1 MKYNKV
7 QSDRNQIWIGWTC
20 YCAIFLVSP
29 CRSGF
34 WRFICDFF
42 TFKDIYLEFS
52 ISNLD
57 LFCFKMCIQT
67 KPNDVYSNAQLYY
80 GVIKLTSANHK
91 VTHFFIREK
100 VKRGQNLEERFM
112 YWLFFRT
119 KKKRKRFHLSKSRS
133 YHYFL

>member
-1 MKYNKV
+1 M
-7 QSDRNQIWIGWTC
+7 QF
-20 YCAIFLVSP
+20 FLCHPADQVFEDLSV
-29 CRSGF
+29 
-34 WRFICDFF
+34 IFF
-42 TFKDIYLEFS
+42 TSKDIYLEFS

-91 VTHFFIREK
+91 VTHFFSREK

-112 YWLFFRT
+112 Y
-119 KKKRKRFHLSKSRS
+119 
-133 YHYFL
+133 